1 MPYLQYDVDA
11 KKQVPKV
18 ARSAGM
24 STAEVGWGLL
34 ELWEHAWTADTDVV
48 GEVVLTGCI
57 GPSEQLRTALVAF
70 GFLERLEDGQ
80 WRIKGTDRYSKADE
94 ARSRGGKA
102 AAGNL
107 IPGARHKAK
116 PRTESLGSPS
126 AAAES
131 QPRASRENVSAAHRV
146 NREPRTE
153 NRETTTPPTPSKQM
167 PHRTP
172 LVERVAEVF
181 KAERGADYSPSFA
194 DEQAGRALLGKGP
207 EDEVLRRWGIGLRA
221 RYPAC
226 NGLPDLLR
234 NWNAYATEAANGP
247 PSGAR
252 PVALVRA
259 LDAEKCAHE
268 GCQRPPER
276 DSYGVPM
283 CGPHADE
290 STALHRGAAP

>member
-11 KKQVPKV
+11 KKQVPRV

-24 STAEVGWGLL
+24 SAAEVGWGLL

-80 WRIKGTDRYSKADE
+80 WRVKGTDRYSRADE

-107 IPGARHKAK
+107 VPGARHKAK
-116 PRTESLGSPS
+116 PKSDSLGCLS
-126 AAAES
+126 ATAES

-153 NRETTTPPTPSKQM
+153 NQVTTTPPTPSAQM
-167 PHRTP
+167 PHPLP

-181 KAERGADYSPSFA
+181 RVERGSDYSPTFA
-194 DEQAGRALLGKGP
+194 DEKAGRALLAKGP
-207 EDEVLRRWGIGLRA
+207 EDEVLRRWAIGLRA

-226 NGLPDLLR
+226 NGLPDLMR
-234 NWNAYATEAANGP
+234 NWNAYAAEAVNGP

-252 PVALVRA
+252 AVALLRP
-259 LDAEKCAHE
+259 LDAEKCTHD
-268 GCQRPPER
+268 GCQRPSER

-283 CGPHADE
+283 CGPHAD
-290 STALHRGAAP
+290 AAAAHFRGAAP

>member
-1 MPYLQYDVDA
+1 MPYIQYDVDA

-107 IPGARHKAK
+107 RRGAVSPAGPRLTPGCAPAEPRLQPGTSPGSTPAK
-116 PRTESLGSPS
+116 PRTE
-126 AAAES
+126 
-131 QPRASRENVSAAHRV
+131 
-146 NREPRTE
+146 NREP
-153 NRETTTPPTPSKQM
+153 ETTTPPTPSKQM
-167 PHRTP
+167 PHPLP

-181 KAERGADYSPSFA
+181 KAERGVDYVPTFA
-194 DEQAGRALLGKGP
+194 DEKAGRALLAKGP
-207 EDEVLRRWGIGLRA
+207 EDEVLRRWAIGLRT

-234 NWNAYATEAANGP
+234 NWNAYAAEAVAGP
-247 PSGAR
+247 PSGAK

-259 LDAEKCAHE
+259 LDAEKCAHD
-268 GCQRPPER
+268 GCQRPFER

-283 CGPHADE
+283 CGPHAD
-290 STALHRGAAP
+290 AAAAHFRGAAP